1 MYVKL
6 FSQIMDSSI
15 TEDYLVRWVFTDLLI
30 LADSEGY
37 VDMTH
42 QAIAARTRV
51 PEDIVR
57 RAIDLLGN
65 KDAESRDQTE
75 EGRRIIKIDNHRSWG
90 WRIVNYLKY
99 RAIRTADER
108 REYMRSYMRVKRS
121 KQTVLNT
128 GKQLLTRVSSVS
140 PSEAEAEAEA
150 EEESI
155 TPIVPSFKSETR
167 RETTKAGSAAA
178 HHFEEFWKHAWRKD
192 SKQAAHKAWR
202 KQCVTSAILQSVLDA
217 VIAQSAY
224 YLAREPDKRP
234 YMATWLNQERWR
246 DELGADPAQTI
257 PLQKTR
263 LQRIMESI

>member
-140 PSEAEAEAEA
+140 PSEAEAEAE
-150 EEESI
+150 EESI

-167 RETTKAGSAAA
+167 RETTKATSADASFA
-178 HHFEEFWKHAWRKD
+178 VFWEHAWRKD

-234 YMATWLNQERWR
+234 YMSTWLNQQRWK

>member
-140 PSEAEAEAEA
+140 PSEAEAEAE
-150 EEESI
+150 EESI

-167 RETTKAGSAAA
+167 RETTKATSADASFA
-178 HHFEEFWKHAWRKD
+178 VFWEHAWRKD
-192 SKQAAHKAWR
+192 SKQAAFRAWV
-202 KQCVTSAILQSVLDA
+202 KQCTTSATLQSVLDA

-234 YMATWLNQERWR
+234 YMSTWLNQQRWK

>member
-140 PSEAEAEAEA
+140 PSEAEAEE

-155 TPIVPSFKSETR
+155 PPIVPPSGSETR
-167 RETTKAGSAAA
+167 RETTKATSADASFA
-178 HHFEEFWKHAWRKD
+178 VFWEHAWRKD
-192 SKQAAHKAWR
+192 AKQAAFRAWV
-202 KQCVTSAILQSVLDA
+202 KQCTTSAILQSVLDA

-234 YMATWLNQERWR
+234 YMSTWLNQQRWK

>member
-140 PSEAEAEAEA
+140 PSEAEAES

-246 DELGADPAQTI
+246 DELGADPPARV
-257 PLQKTR
+257 PAQKTR
-263 LQRIMESI
+263 LERIMESI

>member
-42 QAIAARTRV
+42 QALAARTRV

-57 RAIDLLGN
+57 SAIDLLGN

-108 REYMRSYMRVKRS
+108 REYMRSYMRAKRS

-140 PSEAEAEAEA
+140 PSEAEAEAE
-150 EEESI
+150 EESI
-155 TPIVPSFKSETR
+155 TPIGPSFKSETR

-234 YMATWLNQERWR
+234 YMSTWLNQQRWK

>member
-140 PSEAEAEAEA
+140 PSEAEAEAE
-150 EEESI
+150 EESI

-234 YMATWLNQERWR
+234 YMSTWLNQQRWK

>member
-140 PSEAEAEAEA
+140 PSEAEAEAE
-150 EEESI
+150 EESI
-155 TPIVPSFKSETR
+155 TPIVPSSGSETR
-167 RETTKAGSAAA
+167 RETTKATSADASFA
-178 HHFEEFWKHAWRKD
+178 VFWKHAWRKD
-192 SKQAAHKAWR
+192 AKQAAHKAWR

-234 YMATWLNQERWR
+234 YMSTWLNQQRWK